1 MEENQYE
8 YILGGRLKNESNQI
22 KDMILADQYSDGVL
36 KSYQKT
42 ETSRVIVHYSDNR
55 AKKDEYNRTRGLMRL
70 EKKIKAG
77 KLTKSSINNKGYN
90 KYLKLTGEVEITI
103 DYDKYQQDN
112 VWDGLKGYVTN
123 TKLTDKEVLENYRHL
138 WHIEKAFR
146 MSKTDLRIR
155 PIYHRLQRR
164 IEAHICI
171 SFTAYCIY
179 KELERVLNEEKSTIS
194 LRQAAELTHT
204 IYQLNYTLPESKL
217 EKSIL
222 LKMDEMQ
229 TELCQIIDEN
239 F

>member
-1 MEENQYE
+1 
-8 YILGGRLKNESNQI
+8 
-22 KDMILADQYSDGVL
+22 
-36 KSYQKT
+36 
-42 ETSRVIVHYSDNR
+42 
-55 AKKDEYNRTRGLMRL
+55 
-70 EKKIKAG
+70 
-77 KLTKSSINNKGYN
+77 
-90 KYLKLTGEVEITI
+90 
-103 DYDKYQQDN
+103 
-112 VWDGLKGYVTN
+112 
-123 TKLTDKEVLENYRHL
+123 
-138 WHIEKAFR
+138 

-204 IYQLNYTLPESKL
+204 IYQLKYTLPESKL
-217 EKSIL
+217 EKYIL

-229 TELCQIIDEN
+229 TELCQIIIKN

>member
-1 MEENQYE
+1 
-8 YILGGRLKNESNQI
+8 
-22 KDMILADQYSDGVL
+22 
-36 KSYQKT
+36 
-42 ETSRVIVHYSDNR
+42 
-55 AKKDEYNRTRGLMRL
+55 
-70 EKKIKAG
+70 
-77 KLTKSSINNKGYN
+77 
-90 KYLKLTGEVEITI
+90 
-103 DYDKYQQDN
+103 
-112 VWDGLKGYVTN
+112 
-123 TKLTDKEVLENYRHL
+123 
-138 WHIEKAFR
+138 